1 MNDSTTQ
8 SLSVE
13 DRAAWQRLLREIDTA
28 RVSTIHAFCTALLR
42 SHAAE
47 AGVDPTFGVLEQ
59 GEAEVLL
66 NDALD
71 DVLRRRLSASD
82 ADTLDLAAEF
92 GTLAQLKQRISL
104 LVDQRHRPAFR
115 RWLCAKGDVP
125 SYAQQMVDA
134 WHERYKTDAVGFA
147 IQSIRDKAPLAEFE
161 RLLAI
166 ATPLAANKKF
176 PACIA
181 TLREIIAR
189 LQSSAGKFT
198 AADLEALAENA
209 RVQSICKKDDWPS
222 SDDFEAYKKACTKIR
237 DVVAKGSLPPFNP
250 DAALIAAT
258 LGLKLLHLAA
268 DVADAYQSRKLQLSV
283 LDFDDQLSLAHSLLT
298 DPEQAAVRNALS
310 ADLRLLLVDEFQ
322 DTDPLQVELI
332 KNICGAGFDEG
343 RLFFVGDFKQSIY
356 RFRGAVPPEF
366 LKLRSEVPK
375 PGQLDLTV
383 NFRSQPGVLEFV
395 NALFHKVV
403 R

>member
-1 MNDSTTQ
+1 MPPATLTPEQ
-8 SLSVE
+8 SLAIDRRDVSVSLSAGAGCGKTHVLTSRFLSHLDPTGATGAPPVDLHQLIAITFTDAAARE
-13 DRAAWQRLLREIDTA
+13 MRSRIRAACYDRLDDATLSVDDRAAWQRLLREIDTA

-47 AGVDPTFGVLEQ
+47 AGIDPTFGVLEQ

-71 DVLRRRLSASD
+71 EVLRRRLSASD

-115 RWLCAKGDVP
+115 RWLCEKGEVP

-176 PACIA
+176 PACVA

-189 LQSSAGKFT
+189 LQSSAGKLT
-198 AADLEALAENA
+198 AADLNA
-209 RVQSICKKDDWPS
+209 AR
-222 SDDFEAYKKACTKIR
+222 
-237 DVVAKGSLPPFNP
+237 
-250 DAALIAAT
+250 
-258 LGLKLLHLAA
+258 
-268 DVADAYQSRKLQLSV
+268 
-283 LDFDDQLSLAHSLLT
+283 
-298 DPEQAAVRNALS
+298 
-310 ADLRLLLVDEFQ
+310 
-322 DTDPLQVELI
+322 
-332 KNICGAGFDEG
+332 
-343 RLFFVGDFKQSIY
+343 
-356 RFRGAVPPEF
+356 
-366 LKLRSEVPK
+366 
-375 PGQLDLTV
+375 
-383 NFRSQPGVLEFV
+383 
-395 NALFHKVV
+395 
-403 R
+403 